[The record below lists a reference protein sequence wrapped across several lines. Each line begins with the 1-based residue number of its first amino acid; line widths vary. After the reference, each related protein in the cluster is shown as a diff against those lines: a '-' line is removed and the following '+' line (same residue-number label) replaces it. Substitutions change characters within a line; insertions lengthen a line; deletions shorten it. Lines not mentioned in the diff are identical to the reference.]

1 MTPDGTVGISLRQ
14 GALTAGFGLLAMVAM
29 APFAELYVFPRLV
42 VWSDA
47 DQTVRNITENRGLF
61 LAGFF
66 GYFIT
71 FLCDIVVA
79 WGLWVLL
86 RPVNA
91 AVSLLA
97 AWMRLVYAV
106 IALVACLKLV
116 TVLRLTSA
124 TPVEYLDAG
133 QIRVQVMLLCGSFQ
147 REWGMS
153 LVLFGLYLG
162 VIGVLVFRSGYI
174 PRVLGILLMVA
185 GAGYVIDSLRPY
197 LLPGVALGFLMITF
211 FGEVVFM
218 LWLLVRG
225 WKLDQSALP
234 GPVD

>member
-1 MTPDGTVGISLRQ
+1 MTPNGTPGITLRQ
-14 GALTAGFGLLAMVAM
+14 AALTAGFGLLVMAAM
-29 APFAELYVFPRLV
+29 APFAELYVFPKLV

-47 DQTVRNITENRGLF
+47 DQTVRNITANRGLF

-71 FLCDIVVA
+71 FLCDIPVA

-97 AWMRLVYAV
+97 AWMRLVYAG
-106 IALVACLKLV
+106 IALMACLKLV
-116 TVLRLTSA
+116 TVVRLTSE
-124 TPVEYLDAG
+124 TPVKYLEAG
-133 QIRVQVMLLCGSFQ
+133 QIPGQVMLLCGSFK

-162 VIGVLVFRSGYI
+162 VIGVLVYRSGYI
-174 PRVLGILLMVA
+174 PRLMGVLLMIA

-197 LLPGVALGFLMITF
+197 LLPGADLGFLMITF

-225 WKLDQSALP
+225 WRLEER
-234 GPVD
+234 

>member
-1 MTPDGTVGISLRQ
+1 MTAVGTPGITLRQ
-14 GALTAGFGLLAMVAM
+14 GALTAGFGLLVMAAM
-29 APFAELYVFPRLV
+29 APFAELYVFPKLV

-61 LAGFF
+61 LAAFF

-97 AWMRLVYAV
+97 AWMRLVYAG
-106 IALVACLKLV
+106 IALMASLKLV
-116 TVLRLTSA
+116 TVVRLTSVR
-124 TPVEYLDAG
+124 PVDYLEAG
-133 QIRVQVMLLCGSFQ
+133 QISAQVMLLCGAFQ

-153 LVLFGLYLG
+153 LVLFGIYLG
-162 VIGVLVFRSGYI
+162 VLGLLVYRSGYI
-174 PRVLGILLMVA
+174 PKVMGVLLVIA
-185 GAGYVIDSLRPY
+185 GAGYVLDSLRPY
-197 LLPGVALGFLMITF
+197 LFPGVDLGFLMITF
-211 FGEVVFM
+211 FGEAVFM

-225 WKLDQSALP
+225 RKLEER
-234 GPVD
+234 